1 MLRVGGDED
10 VAPDV
15 YAGTGTFLERDD
27 RQAIQE
33 VVQYLLTLGGRL
45 LGDPA
50 AYLRRGR
57 KHAAVITDLRQS
69 T

>member
-1 MLRVGGDED
+1 MLCVGWDED

-15 YAGTGTFLERDD
+15 HAGAGAFLERDD

-33 VVQYLLTLGGRL
+33 VVQHLLTLGGRL

-50 AYLRRGR
+50 AYLG
-57 KHAAVITDLRQS
+57 
-69 T
+69 